1 MRILILTNLYPR
13 PGRET
18 IAAFNRRTYRAIAD
32 EHDVEIIAPV
42 SWTEKLR
49 DRRAGHKVAW
59 PYTNQDGLRVHH
71 PTFYFTP
78 KVATHRYGRWFEASV
93 GATVREVAR
102 RLRPEVL
109 LSAWVHPDGWAA
121 NRFAREL
128 GIPSVIRA
136 HGSDLLVIT
145 RDPKRKA
152 RVVEALREADAIVPV
167 CRALGDRAV
176 ELGAEPEKV
185 RVVYEGID
193 LDRFKPGDQARARR
207 ELGLEVEGPL
217 VLFVGNLLWT
227 KGVGVLADAFTLLK
241 DRGIPAR
248 GAIVG
253 RGKDEAGLREQILRL
268 GLEDRLTLHG
278 PRPHDQLPAWYRA
291 CDLLALPSDSEGLP
305 NVLREAACCGRPYV
319 ATRVGGISEIA
330 DPASSALIEPR
341 SPAQLADAIASLLA
355 RDFDPAEIAARS
367 RSITWAESG
376 RQMVE
381 VCREAIER
389 ASTGRS
395 GRAVP
400 AT

>member
-1 MRILILTNLYPR
+1 MRILIVTNLYPR

-32 EHDVEIIAPV
+32 EHEVEIVAPV
-42 SWTEKLR
+42 AWTEKLR

-78 KVATHRYGRWFEASV
+78 KLASHQSGRWYEASV
-93 GATVREVAR
+93 GATVRSVAR
-102 RLRPEVL
+102 RLRPEVI

-145 RDPKRKA
+145 GDPWRRA
-152 RVVEALREADAIVPV
+152 RVVEALRGADAIVPV
-167 CRALGDRAV
+167 CRALGDRAI
-176 ELGAEPEKV
+176 ELGADPDKV
-185 RVVYEGID
+185 QVVYEGID
-193 LDRFKPGDQARARR
+193 LDRFRPGDRAGARR
-207 ELGLEVEGPL
+207 DLGLETDGPL

-227 KGVGVLADAFTLLK
+227 KGVGVLADAFKLLK

-248 GAIVG
+248 GAVVG
-253 RGKDEAGLREQILRL
+253 RGKDEAGIREQIRRL
-268 GLEDRLTLHG
+268 GVEDRLILHG
-278 PRPHDQLPAWYRA
+278 PQPHDQLPTWYHA

-305 NVLREAACCGRPYV
+305 NVLREAASCGRPYV
-319 ATRVGGISEIA
+319 ATRVGGIPEIA
-330 DPASSALIEPR
+330 DPESSVLIEPR
-341 SPAQLADAIASLLA
+341 SPVQLADAIATLLA
-355 RDFDPAEIAARS
+355 RQSDPAAIAARS
-367 RSITWAESG
+367 RSISWSESG

-381 VCREAIER
+381 VCRGAIDR
-389 ASTGRS
+389 ASL
-395 GRAVP
+395 AL